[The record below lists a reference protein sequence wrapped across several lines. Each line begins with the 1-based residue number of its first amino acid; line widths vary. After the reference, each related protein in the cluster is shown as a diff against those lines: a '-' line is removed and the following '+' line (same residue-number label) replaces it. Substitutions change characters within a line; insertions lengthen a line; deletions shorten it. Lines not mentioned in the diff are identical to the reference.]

1 MGRGFGRG
9 AKSVAIVTHAQ
20 VKSAGKK
27 TPRGLRSVRQ
37 KKKQRY
43 QKKHD
48 QDGQEELEKSLGLSK
63 QEKNMPMTMAQQIAA
78 IQVPHIINKRQKGL
92 KQLRKQII
100 AAVKN
105 VRRSSTEKGK
115 RKAQKQIEKMQKLQA
130 KKKSEDDDAKSDS
143 SE

>member
-43 QKKHD
+43 QKRENS
-48 QDGQEELEKSLGLSK
+48 QEDLEKSLGVGAP
-63 QEKNMPMTMAQQIAA
+63 EKAEKKTLTQQIAS
-78 IQVPHIINKRQKGL
+78 INVPHIVGRREKGL
-92 KQLRKQII
+92 KRLRKQVIN
-100 AAVKN
+100 AVKD
-105 VRRSSTEKGK
+105 VRRRHNEKAK
-115 RKAQKQIEKMQKLQA
+115 RKLEKQLKREA
-130 KKKSEDDDAKSDS
+130 RKKK
-143 SE
+143 